1 MATVPEPA
9 PVPDGSLTINPIARK
24 VAHMKAYRTPSLALA
39 ALLAFGSAPSAYA
52 QNTGSDS
59 DTETV
64 RQETVYGDDSCSKPS
79 SDNEIIVCVKLNE
92 AERFRVPEI
101 LRGNPNAPENQA
113 WATKIESISRISKF
127 GTDSCS
133 PSGLGGFTGCT
144 QQLIDTAMAARRQDA
159 KVDWSAAIAAERQK
173 RIDAIDSN
181 ARAAEQAYQQQLATK
196 DERDAEMAAA
206 RARLDAQER
215 GETVAPLPA
224 TDKEPA
230 TDKNLAVPPGAG
242 DAPKGSN

>member
-9 PVPDGSLTINPIARK
+9 PVPGGSLTINPIARK

-39 ALLAFGSAPSAYA
+39 AFLAIGAAPSAYA
-52 QNTGSDS
+52 QNIGSDS

-64 RQETVYGDDSCSKPS
+64 RQETVYGDDSCSQPS

-159 KVDWSAAIAAERQK
+159 KIDWSAAIAAERQK

-181 ARAAEQAYQQQLATK
+181 ARAAEQAYQDQLATK
-196 DERDAEMAAA
+196 DARDAEMAAA
-206 RARLDAQER
+206 RARLDSEEG
-215 GETVAPLPA
+215 GETVAPL
-224 TDKEPA
+224 PA